1 MAMGKKWIG
10 LFCIVLLVLAGSG
23 CFRLHVQENKE
34 KKVITGLEKVLG
46 NPEDFQGKRVGL
58 IANPTS
64 ITPDY
69 QHALDAMLARGIQV
83 TKVFGPEHGVRGS
96 EQAGEEPDTA
106 VDPKTGIPFENLY
119 GKKPEEMA
127 SLFQEVDVLVFD
139 MQETG
144 TRFYTYL
151 YTMADAMKAA
161 GMLKKP
167 FYVLDRPNP
176 LGGTRVEGPLLNPAF
191 RSSVGRFPIPLVH
204 GMTIGELAH
213 WINDQQS
220 PKAELHVV
228 KMEGWTRDQRYEDT
242 GLPWVMPSPNIPS
255 PLTAL
260 VYPGTGLVEGTNL
273 SEGRGTTRPFELV
286 GAPYVNGW
294 ELAQALNRAR
304 LPGVVF
310 REAYFIPSFSKYQG
324 EEVGG
329 VQIHVTDVD
338 QFDPVL
344 TGITILEKTKKLY
357 PEQFAW
363 VRSGEKYWIDLLTGT
378 DQIRRQLDQGK
389 SAREIIRQWKKEI
402 NHFQGIRKKYLLYSS

>member
-1 MAMGKKWIG
+1 
-10 LFCIVLLVLAGSG
+10 
-23 CFRLHVQENKE
+23 
-34 KKVITGLEKVLG
+34 
-46 NPEDFQGKRVGL
+46 
-58 IANPTS
+58 
-64 ITPDY
+64 
-69 QHALDAMLARGIQV
+69 MLARGIQV
-83 TKVFGPEHGVRGS
+83 TKVFGPEHGVRGA
-96 EQAGEEPDTA
+96 EQAGEEPETV

-167 FYVLDRPNP
+167 LYVLDRPNP

-204 GMTIGELAH
+204 GMTMGELALL
-213 WINDQQS
+213 INDQQS

-228 KMEGWTRDQRYEDT
+228 NMEGWTRDQRYEDT
-242 GLPWVMPSPNIPS
+242 GLPWVMPSPNMPS

-294 ELAQALNRAR
+294 ELSQALNRAR

-310 REAYFIPSFSKYQG
+310 REAYFIPTFSKFQG

-363 VRSGEKYWIDLLTGT
+363 VRSGEKYWIDLLAGT

-389 SAREIIRQWKKEI
+389 SAREITRQWKKEI
-402 NHFQGIRKKYLLYSS
+402 NHFKGIRKKYLLYSS